1 MIQQLE
7 PKIELDFDPDLDF
20 DVNDLVTED
29 DTPVDNW
36 GSEKQQRLLTN
47 ILYSA
52 KKWETFVAEANVGI
66 YHTRYQPAI
75 IPDFFLSL
83 DVQIPENFWDKAHRC
98 YLMWE
103 FGKAPEIAIEIV
115 SNTVGE
121 ELGNKKQIYQQMRV
135 TYYVVFDP
143 RQQLGDKQL
152 YIFELRGR
160 YYQEIEETYLE
171 QVELGVTLW
180 QGNFEEMDNLWL
192 RWCDQEGNLLLTAD
206 EQLQQAENRANDAEN
221 RAQKLAEKLKA
232 LGYEFDD
239 LDD

>member
-7 PKIELDFDPDLDF
+7 PTIELNFDPDLDF

-36 GSEKQQRLLTN
+36 GSDKQQRLLTST
-47 ILYSA
+47 IYSA
-52 KKWETFVAEANVGI
+52 KKWEIFLAAANVGI

-75 IPDFFLSL
+75 IPDVFLSL
-83 DVQIPENFWDKAHRC
+83 DVEVPKNFWDKAHRC

-121 ELGNKKQIYQQMRV
+121 ELEAKKEIYQQMRV

-143 RQQLGDKQL
+143 RKHLGEKQL
-152 YIFELRGR
+152 HIFELRGR
-160 YYQEIEETYLE
+160 YYQEIAGTYLE
-171 QVELGVTLW
+171 QVDLGLTLW
-180 QGNFEEMDNLWL
+180 PGNFEEMENLWL
-192 RWCDQEGNLLLTAD
+192 RWCDQEGNLLLTGD
-206 EQLQQAENRANDAEN
+206 EKARQAENRAK
-221 RAQKLAEKLKA
+221 KLAEQLKA
-232 LGYEFDD
+232 LGYDPDSLET
-239 LDD
+239 